1 MISIAT
7 TPTESLN
14 ASRVD
19 IKLTGANEFSM
30 QFQMECF
37 SKRTLTDDDGKSHEV
52 YGMIHSEGLS
62 ISGPKWVEWVPGAAA
77 SDAEYVAGLA
87 LKQLGLEAA
96 PAPEPAEQPA

>member
-52 YGMIHSEGLS
+52 FGMIHSEGLS
-62 ISGPKWVEWVPGAAA
+62 ISGPKWKDWVPGAAA

-96 PAPEPAEQPA
+96 PSEE